1 MRSMSLIPFMNAAA
15 IIINQ
20 ASALERRAPY
30 NGGGWAILV
39 DNSACPAGTTAFN
52 AGVNFGAGPGL
63 CCPNGF
69 KPQGSGDVSGI
80 ACCPS
85 GESTDKLYLET
96 ENIT

>member
-1 MRSMSLIPFMNAAA
+1 MRRISFIQLISAAA
-15 IIINQ
+15 TIVNQ
-20 ASALERRAPY
+20 ASSLERRASY
-30 NGGGWAILV
+30 TGGGWAILTTSNV
-39 DNSACPAGTTAFN
+39 CPAGATAFN

-85 GESTDKLYLET
+85 GETRPFHLVT
-96 ENIT
+96 EDIT